1 MDEFD
6 VLVLGT
12 GAAGL
17 TAAVTAGCSGARVA
31 LFEKGDRVGG
41 TSAYSGGMI
50 WIPANPYR
58 PADRPDSRGAALTY
72 LRSLSNGR
80 LLDELIEAY
89 VDAGPEM
96 TKFLEE
102 HTPIEWACV
111 ADFPDF
117 HPEQPGAAASGGRTL
132 ECPPYPFGELGEWR
146 DRVQVSP
153 YFPDYHITVGETT
166 LGQPVPTEVPPDV
179 KRRRIDNDERGLGL
193 SLVARLLRGCLDR
206 GIVPHTEHR
215 AVELVMEGGAVAG
228 VVFETPQGHKE
239 VRGANVMLATGGFEW
254 DDGFK
259 RAFLRGPLTEAVS
272 VPTNT
277 GDGLRMA
284 MRVGAMLGNM
294 SEAWWMPVIKVPTDV
309 IPTGRQLLTAER
321 TFPGSIMVNRSGE
334 RFTNEAAN
342 YNAFGA
348 AFHELDTTRGVY
360 KNLPA
365 WMIFNQEFHSKYGL
379 AADITGG
386 SGVEGNPDS
395 GARPHL
401 GRDWSRAADWI
412 TSADTLAGLADQL
425 GIPAEAL
432 ERTVARFN
440 ANARAGHDPDF
451 HRGESIFDNWYGDP
465 ALRDGTA
472 APTLGPLEG
481 GPYYAVE
488 VKSGAL
494 GTKGGPQTDRTG
506 AVLDVDG
513 DRIEGLYAAG
523 NAMASA
529 MGMTY
534 GGAGGTLGPAMIF
547 GYLAGSDIGRRVTRA
562 EAGASA
568 PALATS

>member
-1 MDEFD
+1 MEEFD

-17 TAAVTAGCSGARVA
+17 TAAVTAGCGGARVA
-31 LFEKGDRVGG
+31 LFEKSDRVGG

-58 PADRPDSRGAALTY
+58 PAHRPDSREAALTY
-72 LRSLSNGR
+72 LRSLSNQR
-80 LLDELIEAY
+80 LSDEMIEAY

-96 TKFLEE
+96 TTFLEE
-102 HTPIEWACV
+102 QTPIEWACV
-111 ADFPDF
+111 PDFPDF

-132 ECPPYPFGELGEWR
+132 ECPPYPFGELGDWR
-146 DRVQVSP
+146 DRVQISP

-166 LGQPVPTEVPPDV
+166 LGQPVPMEVPAEV

-193 SLVARLLRGCLDR
+193 SLIARLLRGCLDR
-206 GIVPHTEHR
+206 GIVPQTEHR
-215 AVELVMEGGAVAG
+215 AVELVMEHGAAVG
-228 VVFETPQGHKE
+228 VVFETPQGQRA
-239 VRGANVMLATGGFEW
+239 VRGANVVIATGGFEW
-254 DDGFK
+254 DEGFK
-259 RAFLRGPLTEAVS
+259 RAFLRGPLTDAVS

-294 SEAWWMPVIKVPTDV
+294 SEAWWMPVIDVPTDV
-309 IPTGRQLLTAER
+309 VPTGHQLLTAER

-348 AFHELDTTRGVY
+348 AFHELDTTLGVY
-360 KNLPA
+360 KNLPC
-365 WMIFNQEFHSKYGL
+365 WMIFNQQFYSKYGL
-379 AADITGG
+379 AGDITGG
-386 SGVEGNPDS
+386 SGVEGNMSS
-395 GARPHL
+395 GGDAGHGQNATHAP
-401 GRDWSRAADWI
+401 DWI
-412 TSADTLAGLADQL
+412 TASDTLAGLADRL
-425 GIPAEAL
+425 GISAEAL
-432 ERTVARFN
+432 EKTVDRFN

-451 HRGESIFDNWYGDP
+451 GRGESIFDKWYGDP
-465 ALRDGTA
+465 ELRDGSA

-506 AVLDVDG
+506 AALDVDG
-513 DRIEGLYAAG
+513 DRIEGLYVAG

-547 GYLAGSDIGRRVTRA
+547 GYLAGRDITSRIARA
-562 EAGASA
+562 ELAASA
-568 PALATS
+568 SALAPS

>member
-17 TAAVTAGCSGARVA
+17 TAAVTASCGGARVG
-31 LFEKGDRVGG
+31 LFEKSDRVGG

-58 PADRPDSRGAALTY
+58 PAHRSDSREAALTY
-72 LRSLSNGR
+72 LRSLSNQR
-80 LLDELIEAY
+80 LRDEIIQAY

-96 TKFLEE
+96 TQFLEE

-111 ADFPDF
+111 PDFPDF

-132 ECPPYPFGELGEWR
+132 ECPPYPFGELGDWR

-153 YFPDYHITVGETT
+153 YFPASHITVGETT
-166 LGQPVPTEVPPDV
+166 LGQPVAIEVPADV

-193 SLVARLLRGCLDR
+193 SLIGRLLRGCLDR
-206 GIVPHTEHR
+206 GVVPQTEYR
-215 AVELVMEGGAVAG
+215 GIELVMENGAVAG
-228 VVFETPQGHKE
+228 VVFETPQGRE
-239 VRGANVMLATGGFEW
+239 VVRAPNVVLGTGGFEW
-254 DDGFK
+254 DEELK

-284 MRVGAMLGNM
+284 MRIGAMLGNM
-294 SEAWWMPVIKVPTDV
+294 SEAWWMPVITVPV
-309 IPTGRQLLTAER
+309 EVVPTGRQLLTAER

-334 RFTNEAAN
+334 RFTKEAAN

-360 KNLPA
+360 KNLPC
-365 WMIFNQEFHSKYGL
+365 WMIFNQTFYQKYGL
-379 AADITGG
+379 AGDITGG
-386 SGVEGNPDS
+386 AGVESSPGAGGATGLGPD
-395 GARPHL
+395 A
-401 GRDWSRAADWI
+401 GRAPDWI
-412 TSADTLAGLADQL
+412 TSSTTLRGLAERL
-425 GIPAEAL
+425 GIPPETL
-432 ERTVARFN
+432 ERTVDRFN
-440 ANARAGHDPDF
+440 ANALAGHDPDF
-451 HRGESIFDNWYGDP
+451 HRGESIFDKWYGDP
-465 ALRDGTA
+465 ALRDGSA

-513 DRIEGLYAAG
+513 NRIEGLYAAG

-534 GGAGGTLGPAMIF
+534 GGAGGTLGPAMVF
-547 GYLAGSDIGRRVTRA
+547 GYLAGRDISRGLAPQKAAAAV
-562 EAGASA
+562 ASA
-568 PALATS
+568 

>member
-17 TAAVTAGCSGARVA
+17 TAAVTAACEGARVA

-50 WIPANPYR
+50 WIPANSYR
-58 PADRPDSRGAALTY
+58 PAHRPDSREAALTY
-72 LRSLSNGR
+72 LRSLSNQR
-80 LLDELIEAY
+80 LSDEIIEAY

-96 TKFLEE
+96 TQFLEE
-102 HTPIEWACV
+102 RTPIEWVCV
-111 ADFPDF
+111 PDFPDF

-166 LGQPVPTEVPPDV
+166 LGQPVPMEVPADV
-179 KRRRIDNDERGLGL
+179 KRRRVENDERGLGL

-206 GIVPHTEHR
+206 GIVPQTEHR
-215 AVELVMEGGAVAG
+215 AVELVMEHGAVAG
-228 VVFETPQGHKE
+228 VLFDTPQGQRE
-239 VRGANVMLATGGFEW
+239 VRGTNVVLATGGFEW
-254 DDGFK
+254 DEGLK
-259 RAFLRGPLTEAVS
+259 RAFLRGPLTDAVS

-294 SEAWWMPVIKVPTDV
+294 SEAWWMPVIDVPTDV
-309 IPTGRQLLTAER
+309 VPTGRQLLTAER
-321 TFPGSIMVNRSGE
+321 TFPGSIMVNTSAQ

-360 KNLPA
+360 RNLPC
-365 WMIFNQEFHSKYGL
+365 WMIFNQEFYSKYGL
-379 AADITGG
+379 AGDITGG
-386 SGVEGNPDS
+386 SGVEGTLGPDP
-395 GARPHL
+395 GAEHERQ
-401 GRDWSRAADWI
+401 RARAPDWI
-412 TSADTLAGLADQL
+412 TASDTLAGLAERL

-432 ERTVARFN
+432 EKTVDRFN
-440 ANARAGHDPDF
+440 SNARAGHDPDF
-451 HRGESIFDNWYGDP
+451 HRGESIFDKWYGDP
-465 ALRDGTA
+465 ELRDGSA

-481 GPYYAVE
+481 GPYYAIE

-494 GTKGGPQTDRTG
+494 GTKGGPLTDRTG

-513 DRIEGLYAAG
+513 HRIDGLYAAG

-547 GYLAGSDIGRRVTRA
+547 GYLAGRDIARRLA
-562 EAGASA
+562 PAGAGA
-568 PALATS
+568 RTTAIAAN